1 MGRGKTGERTEERL
15 KEQNSRKR
23 NSATEHKDS
32 KINRKQERLI
42 SGPKKQKSKF
52 PVCVYVCVRTCE
64 CVFS

>member
-32 KINRKQERLI
+32 KINRKKERLI

-52 PVCVYVCVRTCE
+52 CYGKI
-64 CVFS
+64 